1 MPDKDVAEGKLG
13 DVLEELLNDEQ
24 RRKNIRQ
31 NAKKLAV
38 PDCDEKIVRA
48 IGELIG
54 E

>member
-1 MPDKDVAEGKLG
+1 MPDKDVVEGKLG
-13 DVLEELLNDEQ
+13 DVLEELLKDDEK
-24 RRKNIRQ
+24 RKSMRM

-38 PDCDEKIVRA
+38 LDCDEKIVRA